1 MEGLTPLN
9 RRDCS
14 RSVFFSNKEAGPFF
28 RIYEFDVQPLGIQEC
43 DVLVFK
49 GLTRLWGGNDPQ
61 TGLFQPGQLASH
73 VIALV
78 TDMMKAAAL
87 LSEGKNR
94 RGLIDRF
101 DQFDIDRIW
110 FAEKYYFYLLSGISH
125 YLGLLLITESDPPE
139 LDPLANVPDGDP
151 DVINVNDV
159 TPPIQ

>member
-1 MEGLTPLN
+1 MKRLKPLN
-9 RRDCS
+9 QRRCS
-14 RSVFFSNKEAGPFF
+14 RSVFLSNKQAGPFF
-28 RIYEFDVQPLGIQEC
+28 CIYEFDVQTLGIQKC

-61 TGLFQPGQLASH
+61 TGLLKPGQLAFH

-87 LSEGKNR
+87 LSESKNR

-101 DQFDIDRIW
+101 DQFDIDRIR
-110 FAEKYYFYLLSGISH
+110 FAEKYYFYLLSGIGH

-139 LDPLANVPDGDP
+139 FYPLVYVADGDS
-151 DVINVNDV
+151 DVINVYDP
-159 TPPIQ
+159 TPPTQ

>member
-28 RIYEFDVQPLGIQEC
+28 RIYEFDVQPLCIQKC

-49 GLTRLWGGNDPQ
+49 GLTRLRRGDDPQ
-61 TGLFQPGQLASH
+61 TGLPKTRQLACH
-73 VIALV
+73 VFALV
-78 TDMMKAAAL
+78 TDMMKATAL

-94 RGLIDRF
+94 RGFIDRF
-101 DQFDIDRIW
+101 DQLDIDRFR
-110 FAEKYYFYLLSGISH
+110 FAEKYYFYLLPGIGH

-151 DVINVNDV
+151 DVINVNDL